1 MQYLA
6 LLLTAQVAAGL
17 GFMISAQTDN
27 VIHASAAATAY
38 VMPALIYCGVVV
50 NLNTLPVW

>member
-1 MQYLA
+1 
-6 LLLTAQVAAGL
+6 
-17 GFMISAQTDN
+17 MISAQTDN

-50 NLNTLPVW
+50 NLNTLPVWQAWL